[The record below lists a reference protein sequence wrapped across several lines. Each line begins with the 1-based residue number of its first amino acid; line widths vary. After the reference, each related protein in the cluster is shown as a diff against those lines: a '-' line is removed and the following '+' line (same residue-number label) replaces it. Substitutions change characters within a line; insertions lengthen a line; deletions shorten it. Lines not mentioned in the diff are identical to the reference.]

1 VALKMLSVEAE
12 LPTAQTQLKV
22 GEEQSDRHPQALAK
36 VSLAGKWQMLIGE
49 GSLEPEE
56 QQVFLHVRWDQ
67 QTCIADVS

>member
-12 LPTAQTQLKV
+12 LKV
-22 GEEQSDRHPQALAK
+22 REEQSDRHPQALAK